1 MSTIMLL
8 SPHDEIPMIL
18 RLTLLSLISYL
29 LMGCGELIQPRLI
42 KDPMT
47 IRTGEY
53 QLDPLHTAILFK
65 VNHLGFS
72 KFVGRLEQATATL
85 NFDPKSAELASLD
98 AIIDMSSVNVN
109 NEKFERTLRNRF
121 WFDAENFPH
130 ARFSTINSKR
140 INDRE
145 LDFQGELTFLGR
157 TQPLTLRV
165 TINGAGNNL
174 TNGKY
179 TLGFSAAA
187 TLLRSDYG
195 LSLLTPAISDE
206 VELEIH
212 AEFLKH

>member
-1 MSTIMLL
+1 
-8 SPHDEIPMIL
+8 
-18 RLTLLSLISYL
+18 
-29 LMGCGELIQPRLI
+29 MGCGELIQPRLNN
-42 KDPMT
+42 DPMT
-47 IRTGEY
+47 IRSGEY

-121 WFDAENFPH
+121 WFNAEKFPH
-130 ARFSTINSKR
+130 ARFSTINAKR

-212 AEFLKH
+212 AEFLKQ